1 MRILIRKTIAGSEY
15 WDNEEKR
22 SIFVPIGQTPE
33 FEVVENPQSMLI
45 DGKEVIGFDHTS
57 KEFIGFDTSD
67 QQDFSVNNNGEVLD
81 SEGNTEDDFEE
92 QEPTADPLQED
103 ANTLDGMSVKQLRE
117 YAKKNDIEIPG
128 AVRAK
133 PDIINIIKEAE

>member
-1 MRILIRKTIAGSEY
+1 MRVLIRKTIAGSEY

-22 SIFVPIGQTPE
+22 SIFVPLGQEPD
-33 FEVVENPQSMLI
+33 FEAVDNPQSMLI
-45 DGKEVIGFDHTS
+45 DGKEVIGFNHTN

-67 QQDFSVNNNGEVLD
+67 QKDFSVNGNGEVLD
-81 SEGNTEDDFEE
+81 SDGNTEEDFDE
-92 QEPTADPLQED
+92 QEPTTDSSQED
-103 ANTLDGMSVKQLRE
+103 TNPLGEMSVKQLRE

-133 PDIINIIKEAE
+133 SDIVNIIKEAE